1 MGISLALQFNTAR
14 FRAKRFR
21 HSASGFIKSKIE
33 TKIQNYSNFKDI
45 IKEILLFILT
55 GKYIISVQNE
65 INSEE
70 REKEEI
76 IENINAQFQNNIMT
90 IDEKNTFKNF
100 INNIDTIIAELL
112 NEINDK
118 NYSEEKINETNER
131 KKVIKNIIE
140 TNIKENENSINEFIK
155 KIDDTNLNENND
167 NSTLD
172 IKTIITKE
180 FDKIKEKTLEYRH

>member
-1 MGISLALQFNTAR
+1 
-14 FRAKRFR
+14 
-21 HSASGFIKSKIE
+21 
-33 TKIQNYSNFKDI
+33 
-45 IKEILLFILT
+45 
-55 GKYIISVQNE
+55 
-65 INSEE
+65 
-70 REKEEI
+70 
-76 IENINAQFQNNIMT
+76 MT

-180 FDKIKEKTLEYRH
+180 FDKIKEKTIRFPKKY